1 MNVKKTAVARGLLG
15 IPLGI
20 TIGFMLSL
28 FVSLGLGTGEYYGA
42 RPELIAE
49 MGSELNAVLFQT
61 GVSALIGM
69 AFSAASVIWQLE
81 DWSLAKQTGIYFLIT
96 ALVMLPVAWFARWT
110 ERSLLGIVIY
120 FGIFVVIFFVIWGI
134 QYLIWRQK
142 IKKMNEKL

>member
-1 MNVKKTAVARGLLG
+1 MNAKLTALTRGLLG

-20 TIGFMLSL
+20 AIGYIVTLIISMIH
-28 FVSLGLGTGEYYGA
+28 GNGEYLSA

-49 MGSELNAVLFQT
+49 MGSEINAVLLQT
-61 GVSALIGM
+61 GLSALIG
-69 AFSAASVIWQLE
+69 FGFAASSVIWQLE
-81 DWSLAKQTGIYFLIT
+81 DWSLAKQTGIYFLIN

-110 ERSLLGIVIY
+110 ERSFKGIAIY
-120 FGIFVVIFFVIWGI
+120 FGIFVGIFIIIWGI

>member
-20 TIGFMLSL
+20 TIGFMISL

>member
-1 MNVKKTAVARGLLG
+1 MNTKLTALKRGLLG

-20 TIGFMLSL
+20 AIGFMISL
-28 FVSLGLGTGEYYGA
+28 FVSLGMGTGDYYGT

-49 MGSELNAVLFQT
+49 MGSELNAVLLQT
-61 GVSALIGM
+61 GVSALVGM

-81 DWSLAKQTGIYFLIT
+81 DWSLAKQTGIYFLVT

-120 FGIFVVIFFVIWGI
+120 FGIFVIIFFIMWGI

-142 IKKMNEKL
+142 IKKMNQKL

>member
-1 MNVKKTAVARGLLG
+1 MNVKKTAFARGLLG

-20 TIGFMLSL
+20 AIGFMISL
-28 FVSLGLGTGEYYGA
+28 FVSLGLGTGEYYSA

-49 MGSELNAVLFQT
+49 MGSELNAVLLQT
-61 GVSALIGM
+61 GLSALVGM

-96 ALVMLPVAWFARWT
+96 ALVMLPIAWFARWT
-110 ERSLLGIVIY
+110 ERTLLGIAIY
-120 FGIFVVIFFVIWGI
+120 FGIFVVIFIVIWGI